1 MYQMSDDIPG
11 IWDYFMFKLFYFF
24 TNIGEVSI
32 VEKEMK
38 KTLVE
43 TFKKTDEEFL
53 KEATKMWVRIIYVC
67 MHDLLLLNAD
77 RQDLHIGLW
86 NNISF
91 F

>member
-1 MYQMSDDIPG
+1 MYIR
-11 IWDYFMFKLFYFF
+11 DYFMFKLFYFF

-53 KEATKMWVRIIYVC
+53 KEATKM
-67 MHDLLLLNAD
+67 
-77 RQDLHIGLW
+77 
-86 NNISF
+86 
-91 F
+91 